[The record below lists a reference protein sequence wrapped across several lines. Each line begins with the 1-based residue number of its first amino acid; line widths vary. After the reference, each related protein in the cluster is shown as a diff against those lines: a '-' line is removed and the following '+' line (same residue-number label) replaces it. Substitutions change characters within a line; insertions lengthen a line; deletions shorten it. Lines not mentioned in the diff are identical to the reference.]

1 MSAEPNCS
9 SGLSRVARRAIAL
22 DEAGTQL
29 DVLIR
34 IAPDG
39 RVYFH
44 DIPLGMLAVAAAI
57 APDDPVL
64 AQRQHA
70 AEQYRSSTP

>member
-1 MSAEPNCS
+1 MSGEANRS
-9 SGLSRVARRAIAL
+9 SDLTRVERRAIAL

-44 DIPLGMLAVAAAI
+44 DIPHGMLAVAAAI

-70 AEQYRSSTP
+70 AELYRSSTP

>member
-1 MSAEPNCS
+1 MSAKSNHS
-9 SGLSRVARRAIAL
+9 SGLSRVERRAIAL

-57 APDDPVL
+57 ASEDPVL

-70 AEQYRSSTP
+70 AELYRSSTP